1 MRETTYFDWHKWNAT
16 LCTTAEEIEKFLEE
30 NKIYGKIIQTVNVIG
45 MAENMEKS
53 NYVRQLRTTL
63 AGVGVSYELM
73 DSGKFPDMEL
83 TLLPCEVSISEPVV
97 IVFEDDTTLEMQMC
111 RNGAIKLAANQIPTP
126 VKDGINFSNFDAGKM
141 FNRLKGATVRGISLI
156 DRTIE
161 SQNGRSTY
169 VEKRYFR
176 KLQFDVSGDYG
187 FYLEKRYDNWYRFGL
202 CEHHC
207 YTDNGWETAQI
218 TYKELREAALTRQQI
233 VIVEGHDS
241 SSYFW
246 IMPVKSISKEQEWEV
261 KVEEYRP
268 EQISIEEDDVGS
280 MLYYFLDQ
288 IYDSSLQEP
297 FRDTRLNGLDF
308 EWNLEYNVFTY
319 DSIRKMIE
327 TIREYTY
334 LLQTDYD
341 NPKLDELKACF
352 HPSQFD
358 SEYYYYQERPDEE
371 ATIRKNIYVAIEFYE
386 RFCDRMEIM
395 MKNAPQFNLIS
406 FMGP

>member
-1 MRETTYFDWHKWNAT
+1 MKAATYFDWHKWDAT
-16 LCTTAEEIEKFLEE
+16 QCNTAEEIEKFLDE
-30 NKIYGKIIQTVNVIG
+30 NKIYGKTIQTISVIG
-45 MAENMEKS
+45 MAENMEKFS
-53 NYVRQLRTTL
+53 YVCQLRRTL

-73 DSGKFPDMEL
+73 DSGKFPNMEK

-97 IVFEDDTTLEMQMC
+97 VVFEDGTTLEMQMC
-111 RNGAIKLAANQIPTP
+111 RNGAIKLAVNQIP
-126 VKDGINFSNFDAGKM
+126 VSVNDGINFSNFDAGKM

-169 VEKRYFR
+169 VEKRCFR
-176 KLQFDVSGDYG
+176 KLQFDVSGEYG

-202 CEHHC
+202 SNRNC
-207 YTDNGWETAQI
+207 YKDFGWETARI
-218 TYKELREAALTRQQI
+218 TYDALQQAAKPRQQI
-233 VIVEGHDS
+233 TIVEGHDC

-246 IMPVKSISKEQEWEV
+246 IMPVKAISKEQEWKV

-268 EQISIEEDDVGS
+268 EQISIEEDDVS
-280 MLYYFLDQ
+280 RMLYYFLDQ

-297 FRDTRLNGLDF
+297 FRDTRLYDLDF
-308 EWNLEYNVFTY
+308 QWNLEYNVFTY

-341 NPKLDELKACF
+341 NPELDELKACF
-352 HPSQFD
+352 HPGQFD
-358 SEYYYYQERPDEE
+358 SEYYYYQEQPDRE

-386 RFCDRMEIM
+386 RFCDRMETM
-395 MKNAPQFNLIS
+395 MEYAQQFNLIS

>member
-1 MRETTYFDWHKWNAT
+1 
-16 LCTTAEEIEKFLEE
+16 
-30 NKIYGKIIQTVNVIG
+30 
-45 MAENMEKS
+45 
-53 NYVRQLRTTL
+53 
-63 AGVGVSYELM
+63 
-73 DSGKFPDMEL
+73 
-83 TLLPCEVSISEPVV
+83 
-97 IVFEDDTTLEMQMC
+97 
-111 RNGAIKLAANQIPTP
+111 
-126 VKDGINFSNFDAGKM
+126 
-141 FNRLKGATVRGISLI
+141 
-156 DRTIE
+156 
-161 SQNGRSTY
+161 
-169 VEKRYFR
+169 
-176 KLQFDVSGDYG
+176 
-187 FYLEKRYDNWYRFGL
+187 
-202 CEHHC
+202 
-207 YTDNGWETAQI
+207 
-218 TYKELREAALTRQQI
+218 
-233 VIVEGHDS
+233 
-241 SSYFW
+241 
-246 IMPVKSISKEQEWEV
+246 MPVKAISKEQEWEA

-327 TIREYTY
+327 TIQEYTY

-371 ATIRKNIYVAIEFYE
+371 ATIRKNIYVAIEFYK

-406 FMGP
+406 FMGPW